1 MRRRVLVPGCGRGYD
16 VLLFASYGFNA
27 VGLDISPTA
36 SEEAKKFEASLDLD
50 QQYPVANAREGRG
63 EARFITADFFMDNF
77 LSESHGSP
85 DGDRQFDVIY
95 DYTFLCALPPA
106 MRPRWAARMSELLS
120 TTGRLIC
127 MEYPLGK
134 DPKTGGPPHGLVPEI
149 HEQLLAKPGVEIKY
163 DTDGKVI
170 PEDIANKP
178 DNALVRI
185 EHWTP
190 ERVFQGQENQVM
202 VSVWKH
208 LN

>member
-1 MRRRVLVPGCGRGYD
+1 M
-16 VLLFASYGFNA
+16 LFSSYGFNA

-36 SEEAKKFEASLDLD
+36 TEEARKLQEDINLH
-50 QQYPVANAREGRG
+50 QQYPVKNVQEGRG

-85 DGDRQFDVIY
+85 NGDRKFDLIY

-106 MRPRWAARMSELLS
+106 FRPKWSARMGELLS
-120 TTGRLIC
+120 PAGRLIC

-134 DPKTGGPPHGLVPEI
+134 DPKTGGPPHGLVPELY
-149 HEQLLAKPGVEIKY
+149 EQLLAKPGCEVEY
-163 DTDGKVI
+163 DGDGKVI
-170 PEDIANKP
+170 EKETSDES
-178 DNALVRI
+178 DSALVRF

-208 LN
+208 RA